1 MDTKGV
7 KRMAS
12 KIARTYGRKS
22 LAANQ
27 VTQFVQQ
34 MSKSRGEVQ
43 LPVVDKVVTAK
54 TAEDEPIEQGDSSN
68 PLVNIDSAADNI
80 VAGIITIQENLPH
93 LDLQGNDQ
101 RRAVAKIKE
110 LLDNSL
116 SPYVADLLK
125 LLDTFETDEK

>member
-1 MDTKGV
+1 
-7 KRMAS
+7 MAS